1 MKNQINL
8 ISGVALAFS
17 ATLATAANV
26 RPLTESCEAA
36 LAVSAAP
43 EHLQSQ
49 AGIFILK
56 ESGYEMIRKS
66 SNGFNCIVERNHS
79 ESIIPI
85 CFGAASTD
93 ANLAAIIDGGRQ
105 IRHGASFEE
114 MLTNREEAI
123 LSGAYARPGP
133 GISFMISNYTYIFNS
148 GAGAMLNVAPHLMFH
163 APGLSASDIG
173 ADNRAM
179 LENRGLPMINAP
191 GPHGFMVS
199 FIEKTSDSEDVER
212 ACRGQLPDTSSM
224 ISFP

>member
-1 MKNQINL
+1 MKNQIRL
-8 ISGVALAFS
+8 ISGVVLTFS
-17 ATLATAANV
+17 AALTMAADV

-49 AGIFILK
+49 AGVFILK
-56 ESGYEMIRKS
+56 ESGYEKIRES

-114 MLTNREEAI
+114 MLNNREEAI

-133 GISFMISNYTYIFNS
+133 GISFMISDYTYIFNS
-148 GAGAMLNVAPHLMFH
+148 NAGAMLNVAPHLMFH
-163 APGLSASDIG
+163 APGLSATDVG
-173 ADNRAM
+173 ADNQAM
-179 LENRGLPMINAP
+179 LQNRGLPMINAP

-199 FIEKTSDSEDVER
+199 FIEKTSNSDEVER
-212 ACRGQLPDTSSM
+212 ICQGQLPDPSTM